1 MKKGFT
7 LIELVIVIGILAI
20 LAVVAILVLNPAQM
34 LAQARDSQ
42 RVSDL
47 GSIKSAVALYLA
59 NTSGTPAVAAG
70 PRATFATTC
79 AFGTSCIIAT
89 SSIDG
94 TGWVAVDL
102 ANTNGGSPLSALPLD
117 PVNSATLQYAYKGD
131 ATNLTFELDGVLEST
146 KYIPMMSTDG
156 GDNNSYYE
164 VGTDSG
170 LNL

>member
-20 LAVVAILVLNPAQM
+20 LATVAILVLNPAQM

-47 GSIKSAVALYLA
+47 GSVKSAVALYLA
-59 NTSGTPAVAAG
+59 TASGTPAVVAG
-70 PRATFATTC
+70 PRATFATAC
-79 AFGTSCIIAT
+79 AFTTCTIAT

-94 TGWVAVDL
+94 TGWVAVNL
-102 ANTNGGSPLSALPLD
+102 TNTSGGSPLSALPLD
-117 PVNSATLQYAYKGD
+117 PTNSATLQYAYKGD
-131 ATNLTFELDGVLEST
+131 ATNLTIEIDAVLEST

-156 GDNNSYYE
+156 GNNNSYYE
-164 VGTDSG
+164 TGTDPS
-170 LNL
+170 LDL